1 MIEQTTNTAGA
12 HEFVEVN
19 VGTEEPVE
27 DRTGV
32 DEPEEAAVT
41 EANSVSIIR
50 GIERKLLGKEC
61 LGGCFRGSASPGTS
75 LSFAPLSFG

>member
-41 EANSVSIIR
+41 EANNTNINR
-50 GIERKLLGKEC
+50 GIEKSFSGKN
-61 LGGCFRGSASPGTS
+61 A
-75 LSFAPLSFG
+75 